1 MKKVSNLSRL
11 RKQETVLKLPLVEI
25 AGTKRVLV
33 ENHQGVIGYSPEEI
47 QIKVDFGVISV
58 TGCQLSFVQISKEQL
73 VISGQISGVL
83 LLRR

>member
-1 MKKVSNLSRL
+1 MKKLSSLSRL
-11 RKQETVLKLPLVEI
+11 SKYEVSAKLPLVEI

-47 QIKVDFGVISV
+47 QIKVTYGVLSV
-58 TGCQLSFVQISKEQL
+58 MGCGLSFMQISRDQL
-73 VISGQISGVL
+73 VISGQINGII